1 MTAVFENL
9 LIIAAALI
17 PHLAPLLFPSS
28 ENKDVTNAENHAQAW
43 ADRVTDDNFSD
54 RLRKYEQRLKADS
67 SNGSALHPGAN

>member
-1 MTAVFENL
+1 MLALLENL

-28 ENKDVTNAENHAQAW
+28 ESKDVTNAENHAQEW
-43 ADRVTDDNFSD
+43 ADRVTDDNFAD
-54 RLRKYEQRLKADS
+54 RMRKYEQRLHADG